1 MDSAK
6 PYCYEHPRP
15 ALTVDIVV
23 FREQLGDEVL
33 LVRRK
38 HPPFEGCWALPG
50 GFVDQDEALDQT
62 ARRELME
69 ETGIEAGELEQL
81 GAWGEPGRDPRGHTV
96 SVVYMTAVVDGEARA
111 DDDAAEVRWFAID
124 ELPTLAFDHS
134 DIVRAAIERIGSRGP
149 S

>member
-6 PYCYEHPRP
+6 PYCYERPRP

-23 FREQLGDEVL
+23 FREQPRNEVL

-38 HPPFEGCWALPG
+38 HSPFEGSWALPG

-69 ETGIEAGELEQL
+69 EAGLEAGELEQL

-96 SVVYMTAVVDGEARA
+96 SVVYTTVFVDGEARA
-111 DDDAAEVRWFAID
+111 GDDAAEVRWFAID

-134 DIVRAAIERIGSRGP
+134 GIVSAAIERIGSRGT

>member
-23 FREQLGDEVL
+23 FREEPRNEVL

-38 HPPFEGCWALPG
+38 HPPFEGSWALPG

-69 ETGIEAGELEQL
+69 ETGLEAGELEQL

-96 SVVYMTAVVDGEARA
+96 SVVYTTVFGEGETRA
-111 DDDAAEVRWFAID
+111 GDDAAEVRWFAIE
-124 ELPTLAFDHS
+124 ELPALAFDHS
-134 DIVRAAIERIGSRGP
+134 DIVRAAIERIGSRGT

>member
-1 MDSAK
+1 M
-6 PYCYEHPRP
+6 
-15 ALTVDIVV
+15 TVDIVL
-23 FREQLGDEVL
+23 FREEPQIEIF

-38 HPPFEGCWALPG
+38 HPPFEGSWALPG
-50 GFVDQDEALDQT
+50 GFVDQNEALDQA

-69 ETGIEAGELEQL
+69 ETGLEAGELEQL

-96 SVVYMTAVVDGEARA
+96 SVVYTTGVVDGEARA
-111 DDDAAEVRWFAID
+111 GDDAEDVRWFAID

-134 DIVRAAIERIGSRGP
+134 DIVRAAIERIGSRGT